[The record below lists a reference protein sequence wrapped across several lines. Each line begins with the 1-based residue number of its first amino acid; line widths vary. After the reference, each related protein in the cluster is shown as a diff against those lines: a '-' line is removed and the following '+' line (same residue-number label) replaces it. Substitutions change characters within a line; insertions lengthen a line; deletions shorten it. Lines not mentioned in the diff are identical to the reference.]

1 MLMKLMIRYFY
12 YKGMGKEKQAEEL
25 VMKGYKLCPEDGEFL
40 YYKVRFVDRITD
52 KEILTEQFE
61 KVKSMT
67 NNGMVHLEIE
77 EYDYGF

>member
-1 MLMKLMIRYFY
+1 
-12 YKGMGKEKQAEEL
+12 
-25 VMKGYKLCPEDGEFL
+25 MKGYKLCPEDGEFL